1 MSTSA
6 RHGELTA
13 ELRTNLVRELANEWH
28 ALNDGLFRGTMKAP
42 QILLV
47 PGHHHLGRY
56 EARDRALSISET
68 FVLTQ
73 GWRAAVEVLK
83 HEMAHQFV
91 FEVLGIGD
99 ETAHGPAFRDVCDKR
114 GIDPRAAGVPTP
126 GAGPDDRTLERVAK
140 LLALAE
146 SSSQHEAEAAMN
158 AAQRLMLKYNLDRAA
173 VAGPRAYEFRTVGE
187 PTGRVSEAERWL
199 AHVLTKHFFVE
210 GIWVHVYRPLEGK
223 RASVFEISGTRENL
237 EMAEYVHAFLTHAAE
252 RAWVTHKKARNIRSN
267 KLRRAFLA
275 GVMSGFESKLAEQA
289 RDQAREGLVW
299 VGDPDLKAYSKKRHP
314 HVTRVRYGGTGGTAA
329 HHDGQAAGRGLVLH
343 RPVTSGSSGS
353 TPLLGS

>member
-1 MSTSA
+1 MSTSE

-13 ELRTNLVRELANEWH
+13 ELRTALVRELANEWH
-28 ALNDGLFRGTMKAP
+28 AANDSLFRRTMRAP

-56 EARDRALSISET
+56 EPRERALSLSEA
-68 FVLTQ
+68 FVLSQT
-73 GWRAAVEVLK
+73 WPTVVEVLK

-91 FEVLGIGD
+91 FEILGIHD
-99 ETAHGPAFRDVCDKR
+99 ETSHGPAFRDVCDKR
-114 GIDPRAAGVPTP
+114 GIDPRAAGVPVP
-126 GAGPDDRTLERVAK
+126 GGAPDDRVLERVAK

-158 AAQRLMLKYNLDRAA
+158 AAQRLMLKFNLDRAA
-173 VAGPRAYEFRTVGE
+173 VAGPRAYQFRTVGQ

-199 AHVLTKHFFVE
+199 AHILTKHFFVE

-223 RASVFEISGTRENL
+223 RASVFEISGTPENL
-237 EMAEYVHAFLTHAAE
+237 EMAEYVHTFLTHAAE
-252 RAWVTHKKARNIRSN
+252 RAWLTHKKARGIRSN
-267 KLRRAFLA
+267 KLRRAFIA
-275 GVMSGFESKLAEQA
+275 GVMSGFEGKLAAQA

-299 VGDPDLKAYSKKRHP
+299 VGDPGLGAYSKKRHP
-314 HVTRVRYGGTGGTAA
+314 RVTRVRYGGTGGTAA
-329 HHDGQAAGRGLVLH
+329 HNDGQAAGRGLVLH
-343 RPVTSGSSGS
+343 KPVTSGSSGS